1 MSVRSNSSDT
11 IRYGRSPRLGPN
23 VFSFATTQNNQL
35 LGIDRVHVPA
45 TPNDG
50 AKHKVRRIQVSERQA
65 DEQNRASAHACQIDP
80 DTTSH
85 SFQTQVLEPAN
96 RKLADIDPVLVTPE
110 ICDPIDPMPFVEV
123 KNMGIICLSAE
134 NSG

>member
-1 MSVRSNSSDT
+1 M
-11 IRYGRSPRLGPN
+11 
-23 VFSFATTQNNQL
+23 
-35 LGIDRVHVPA
+35 
-45 TPNDG
+45 
-50 AKHKVRRIQVSERQA
+50 RRIQVSERQA